1 MEKFFQ
7 PKKFYYFFILVS
19 CLLDSPNPCTYV
31 HHHHLPSYV
40 NILGWMLGGP
50 GRQAKAKAGF
60 VLGFFS
66 VQFSSVQ
73 MVVAM
78 AAAAVQEEEEDQKW
92 IKICG

>member
-1 MEKFFQ
+1 M
-7 PKKFYYFFILVS
+7 
-19 CLLDSPNPCTYV
+19 
-31 HHHHLPSYV
+31 
-40 NILGWMLGGP
+40 NILGWMLGAP

-78 AAAAVQEEEEDQKW
+78 AAAAVQEEDQKW

>member
-1 MEKFFQ
+1 M
-7 PKKFYYFFILVS
+7 
-19 CLLDSPNPCTYV
+19 
-31 HHHHLPSYV
+31 